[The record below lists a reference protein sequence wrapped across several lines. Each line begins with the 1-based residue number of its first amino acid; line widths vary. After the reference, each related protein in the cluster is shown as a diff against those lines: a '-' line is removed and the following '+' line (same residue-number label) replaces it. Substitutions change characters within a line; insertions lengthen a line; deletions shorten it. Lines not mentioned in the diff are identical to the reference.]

1 MFEEIFAHKKF
12 DFGKLAAFGFKAE
25 KDGMYVYA
33 ANISGGQ
40 FWLKIMVDDSGKVA
54 SRVFDNDTGDEYVL
68 YRAENAVGA
77 FVGEIRQECA
87 KVLQKI
93 AETCC
98 DESIFKNDE
107 TLAVIAYVREKYG
120 DELEFLWQK
129 FPDNAVFRRQDNR
142 KWYAAILTV
151 SAKKLAPEQDM
162 PVEVIDLRGLP
173 DEIAA
178 LTDGKKYF
186 PGYHM
191 NKTHWYTICLNGSVA
206 LDEICRRVD
215 ESYVLAKK

>member
-1 MFEEIFAHKKF
+1 M
-12 DFGKLAAFGFKAE
+12 
-25 KDGMYVYA
+25 
-33 ANISGGQ
+33 
-40 FWLKIMVDDSGKVA
+40 
-54 SRVFDNDTGDEYVL
+54 
-68 YRAENAVGA
+68 
-77 FVGEIRQECA
+77 
-87 KVLQKI
+87 QKI

-107 TLAVIAYVREKYG
+107 TQAVITYVREKYG

-129 FPDNAVFRRQDNR
+129 FPDNAVFRRKDNR